1 MKSRNIHDKLSFSG
15 GGIMGLK
22 FKQDN
27 ILEQKFNDFAFLP
40 DEDKKKK
47 DEKQDLERFLEPE
60 PKEEKDKTVK
70 KSTD

>member
-1 MKSRNIHDKLSFSG
+1 
-15 GGIMGLK
+15 MGLK

-47 DEKQDLERFLEPE
+47 DEKQDLERFLDPE